1 MECHSLRVSLPH
13 WPALGAQGS
22 GLISNSLLS
31 SKRFW
36 NKQLWWSQGGI
47 WSDHLTYIEL
57 WLTWSIFLIQGS
69 MSLGRVSNC
78 SWSPFIFY
86 LSLFIWG
93 HSSSGI
99 KGIESE
105 QVSWRQLRDL
115 GCILL
120 KGALVL
126 ASQNVAFRLHDL
138 TTWCFRV
145 TWEIIGNAATQ
156 IYQIRTCILTWS
168 AGVLHAC

>member
-1 MECHSLRVSLPH
+1 MDCHSLRVSLPH
-13 WPALGAQGS
+13 WPDLGAQGS
-22 GLISNSLLS
+22 GLISNCLLS

-36 NKQLWWSQGGI
+36 NKQLWWPQGGV
-47 WSDHLTYIEL
+47 WSDHLTYIEF
-57 WLTWSIFLIQGS
+57 WLTWSICLIQGS
-69 MSLGRVSNC
+69 MSLGRVSHC

-86 LSLFIWG
+86 FSLYKVLPALE
-93 HSSSGI
+93 SR
-99 KGIESE
+99 GIESE

-138 TTWCFRV
+138 TTWCFHV
-145 TWEIIGNAATQ
+145 TLEIIGNAATQ

-168 AGVLHAC
+168 TGVLHAC